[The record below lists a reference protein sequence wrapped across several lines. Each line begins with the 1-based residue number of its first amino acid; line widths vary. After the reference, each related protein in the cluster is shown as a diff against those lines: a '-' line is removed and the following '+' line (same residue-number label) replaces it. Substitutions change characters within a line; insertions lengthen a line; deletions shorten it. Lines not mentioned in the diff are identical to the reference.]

1 MKFTIELNR
10 EKIINVLELYIRNL
24 IRILYQWLTNDGEV
38 LGYILAVSHF
48 IISIFLS
55 IVLIVSHTIYPSL
68 WLQFVVWLGITL
80 IWLQHVFLKVC
91 VSIVAEQRLTNNTAP
106 FYEIIQIIC
115 DFFNIS
121 SEGFVDNILVAETVA
136 MICFGLALIGRLS
149 VYFHEYFS
157 LSY

>member
-1 MKFTIELNR
+1 MKFTIELQR

-48 IISIFLS
+48 VISIFIFIIL
-55 IVLIVSHTIYPSL
+55 VVSHTIYPAL
-68 WLQFVVWLGITL
+68 WLQFVVWFGITL

-106 FYEIIQIIC
+106 FFDIVKNIC
-115 DFFNIS
+115 ELFHIS
-121 SEGFVDNILVAETVA
+121 FERFVDNILVAETVA

-149 VYFHEYFS
+149 VYFHKYFS

>member
-55 IVLIVSHTIYPSL
+55 IVLIVSHTIYPAL
-68 WLQFVVWLGITL
+68 WLQFIVWFGITL